1 MSNAPWLI
9 VDAMNVIGSRPDGW
23 WRHRHGAIRRFV
35 AQLGAWARL
44 EDAGVTVVIDGRPIS
59 GLPDGDHDDLE
70 VVYARRR
77 GPDAADDR
85 IVELVEADHNP
96 SALRVVTSDR
106 ELRRR
111 VAALGAEVESAGWLL
126 RRLEGFEA
134 AAE

>member
-1 MSNAPWLI
+1 MGKAPWLI

-23 WRHRHGAIRRFV
+23 WRDRQGAIRRFV
-35 AQLGAWARL
+35 AQLGAYARQ
-44 EDAGVTVVIDGRPIS
+44 EDVGVTVVIDGRPIS

-77 GPDAADDR
+77 GSDAADDR

-111 VAALGAEVESAGWLL
+111 VTVLGAAVESAGWLL

-134 AAE
+134 PDE